1 MRSAASLRTDSTELL
16 TSFGTLEAARAT
28 INARIFA
35 PLSGTD
41 GRPSRL
47 RAVRQGDH
55 TLPGIGSRF
64 ETWIKPAGL
73 SIFDF
78 HPPVL

>member
-1 MRSAASLRTDSTELL
+1 MRSAASLKTDSTELL
-16 TSFGTLEAARAT
+16 ISFGTLEASRAT
-28 INARIFA
+28 TNARLFSA
-35 PLSGTD
+35 LSGTD
-41 GRPSRL
+41 GRSSRL

-78 HPPVL
+78 HLPVL